1 MAFDRKTQIRYV
13 VKRHNGERFTKLPVL
28 LHFES
33 EKVSNIICI
42 PQNDDQNFHLG
53 FLLSA

>member
-42 PQNDDQNFHLG
+42 PQNEDQNFHLG
-53 FLLSA
+53 FL